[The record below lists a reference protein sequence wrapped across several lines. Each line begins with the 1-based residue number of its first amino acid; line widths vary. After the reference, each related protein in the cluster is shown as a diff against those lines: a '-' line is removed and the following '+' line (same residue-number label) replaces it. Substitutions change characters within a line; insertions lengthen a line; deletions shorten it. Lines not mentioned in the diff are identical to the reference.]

1 MKIGDKVRLLRGT
14 EEGRIIAFKGN
25 KIVDIEIE
33 DGFVIP
39 ALINEVV
46 VIDKK
51 EAESFDRVEQGSAEA
66 VEQRKEKRI
75 ADGLYIGFDTS
86 KTDQLQGYLI
96 NQTTSTIL
104 YSISQHDKK
113 RKHGKAYGICEKF
126 EVKEIGTYTTA
137 IFNESKKLHIQLIY
151 HQQQMTMNKQ
161 PMNIDLA
168 ISKEMLGN
176 QVFVESISK
185 EIAIINLRENV
196 KLEIDVQ
203 ALKEKMMEP
212 GFVETAALEKTGGKQ
227 AGLSIDLHVDADAVG
242 LSSSEVLEYQLNEFE
257 KAFDN
262 ALVMNC
268 EYLKV
273 IHGIGNGILRNE
285 IHKRLSKKPTV
296 KFFEDADKERF
307 GFGSTIIY
315 F

>member
-14 EEGRIIAFKGN
+14 EEGRIVAFKQN

-46 VIDKK
+46 VIDRSESESFSLDEADAAKEPEAKK
-51 EAESFDRVEQGSAEA
+51 ENSMAE
-66 VEQRKEKRI
+66 
-75 ADGLYIGFDTS
+75 GLYIGFDAD
-86 KTDQLQGYLI
+86 KPDQLQGYII
-96 NQTTSTIL
+96 NQTKSTIL
-104 YSISQHDKK
+104 YSISQQDKK
-113 RKHGKAYGICEKF
+113 RKLGKAYGICEKF
-126 EVKEIGTYTTA
+126 EVKDIGTYTPS
-137 IFNESKKLHIQLIY
+137 IFNESKRLYIEIIY
-151 HQQQMTMNKQ
+151 HEKEMIMNKL
-161 PMNIDLA
+161 PLTIDLGV
-168 ISKEMLGN
+168 SKEMLER
-176 QVFVESISK
+176 QVFVDTIAK
-185 EIAIINLRENV
+185 DLAIINLYEST
-196 KLEIDVQ
+196 KLEIDVNE
-203 ALKEKMMEP
+203 LKEKMMEASSHP
-212 GFVETAALEKTGGKQ
+212 SPPHKETVAKQ
-227 AGLSIDLHVDADAVG
+227 AGLSIDLHIDPKSAG
-242 LSSSEVLEYQLNEFE
+242 LNSNEILEYQLNEFE

-273 IHGIGNGILRNE
+273 IHGIGTGILRNE
-285 IHKRLSKKPTV
+285 IHKRLSQKPTV